1 MLHRIPIIQ
10 DIKRITDNHAD
21 KEIWIPN
28 DVVSAAIFHQSPEK
42 YKKLI
47 EDESNALFIPE
58 REPRII
64 KTPQGKKSIPKQI
77 ATTTVQFRIKQA
89 IDEAIDECDKSNSLT
104 VPLNGFD
111 KTVLAACMTRQHSGY
126 SWITT
131 TRIYH
136 MLGGSRDV
144 PNEKMKQD
152 IVNSIDKMRGIDVR
166 IDATEAYQKLKR
178 LQHANKSTVHTN
190 ALMVMCLLP
199 CDYMVAYVNG
209 HLDDN
214 VVFFN
219 AISPVFRFALDKNEI
234 VTVPRRL
241 LMTPNINTTY
251 LSTQIKIYIITRIK
265 SIARSLTGGG
275 CRLHNVIDID
285 TLYMACAPM
294 ESIKNDRK
302 LRKRIRD
309 IAHEYLDFLVYVVE
323 IAGFSCLDENDA
335 PTTLNNAAKFQIYF
349 HPQLA

>member
-1 MLHRIPIIQ
+1 MLKRIPIVE
-10 DIKRITDNHAD
+10 DVKKLNDNRAN

-28 DVVSAAIFHQSPEK
+28 DVISAAIFHQSPDK

-58 REPRII
+58 REPRTI
-64 KTPQGKKSIPKQI
+64 KTPQGNKTVSKQV
-77 ATTTVQFRIKQA
+77 ATTTIQFRVKQA

-111 KTVLAACMTRQHSGY
+111 KTVLSACMTRQHSGY

-131 TRIYH
+131 SRIYH
-136 MLGGSRDV
+136 MLGGTQNV
-144 PNEKMKQD
+144 PPEKMKQD
-152 IVNSIDKMRGIDVR
+152 IVNSIDKMRGIDVK

-178 LQHANKSTVHTN
+178 LQHTNHAN
-190 ALMVMCLLP
+190 ALMIMCLLP

-214 VVFFN
+214 VIFFN

-251 LSTQIKIYIITRIK
+251 LSTQIKIYIITRVK

-275 CRLHNVIDID
+275 CHLHNVIDID

-309 IAHEYLDFLVYVVE
+309 IANEYLEFLVYVVE
-323 IAGFSCLDENDA
+323 IAGFSCLDENNA
-335 PTTLNNAAKFQIYF
+335 PTTLSKAAKFQIYF
-349 HPQLA
+349 HPQLT